1 MKVPFF
7 IKLLN
12 SISYTSSNFLS
23 THPKKLIIFTII
35 LTIICSIKIPLSNIT
50 NDVSDF
56 TPNEARARYERIIYD
71 QFFANKGQG
80 KSVFIFITAKNNDKN
95 MLSEEA
101 LHDTVEILD
110 IVYSNFTVYDKLTNR
125 YLNYTSFCKNFC
137 IINEPIRHFYNGL
150 KIKNKFN
157 DTKSDGHL
165 DLSFPIT
172 TVLGRQIHLDP
183 NFFGANIE
191 IKLKDMEKTSTYS
204 MMNQLQLTKENDILS
219 SVKNNLKSF
228 NLVLLQFRAEI
239 PYGVSPKNATKWEL
253 DIVNYF
259 NDYYQSN
266 SINAYVLTETFLTD
280 EIVRSGLTLA
290 PFLLIGFIIMTIF
303 SSITM
308 SIAAAYVNQYNHHK
322 ITLAF
327 FACVCPFMACG
338 TALGLMFWLGF
349 RFGSILC
356 VTPFLVLAIGVDDSY
371 LMVNSWQR
379 ILKSYQLTSSNN
391 LSSKS
396 IFKDVIIDTVPSITI
411 TTLTNIL
418 AFGIGALTPTPE
430 IQLFSIGNT
439 LAIIVDYF
447 YTWIFYGTI
456 LYLCGNNE
464 IEQIN
469 NSNKDK
475 SETVSKTVEKNNI
488 KDKIKNLLGKFLDYY
503 CNLLTNKIIA
513 SLIIGILIL
522 YWYISISA
530 TLNIKAELI
539 PQKLF
544 LETSNVVKILDLRN
558 EYVVPFYAVVFV
570 FVNNPGNMSD
580 PKQILRLN
588 NMVNDFEIV
597 SNVIAKH
604 YTKYW
609 YRDYELFIKN
619 IEESVKEMDDDYFLN
634 GINELPQ
641 FLEWPEFSFWKGFL
655 DYKIINK
662 QVVVERF
669 FFTTASHGASLKE
682 WSYRSENLERWR
694 GVADKYNDLNVTV
707 YEDDA
712 KFLDLIPTL
721 KSQTLSSSI
730 CTLVCMFIVCL
741 MFMGDPITVLVATF
755 SITSTCIGVF
765 GILTKWGEDLDPIV
779 MSATIM
785 SIGFSVDIPA
795 HITYH
800 YYQTQFISNSKLQS
814 VKSRLQHCLLSIGFP
829 VLEAGISTNICVMSL
844 LFVNLHMATVFVK
857 TMVLVVTIG
866 LVHGLIIIPAL
877 FYLISIIPTY
887 KKSPIEDCTNSNVE
901 KNFVIA

>member
-1 MKVPFF
+1 MKVPLF

-12 SISYTSSNFLS
+12 KISFSSSNFLS
-23 THPKKLIIFTII
+23 KHPIKLIIFTII
-35 LTIICSIKIPLSNIT
+35 LTIICSIKIPLSEIT

-56 TPNEARARYERIIYD
+56 TPTEARARHERVVYD
-71 QFFANKGQG
+71 QFFANKGYG
-80 KSVFIFITAKNNDKN
+80 KSVFIFVTSKSSDQN
-95 MLSEEA
+95 MLNEMA

-110 IVYSNFTVYDKLTNR
+110 LVYSNFTIYDKSSNTN
-125 YLNYTSFCKNFC
+125 LNYTSICKNLC
-137 IINEPIRHFYNGL
+137 TINEPIRHFYNGL
-150 KIKNKFN
+150 KIENEYNNK
-157 DTKSDGHL
+157 KSDGHI

-183 NFFGANIE
+183 NFFGAEIE
-191 IKLKDMEKTSTYS
+191 VKFENMLENSNYS
-204 MMNQLQLTKENDILS
+204 MMNQLQISPENDILQ
-219 SVKNNLKSF
+219 SVKNNLKNF
-228 NLVLLQFRAEI
+228 KLVLLQFRAEI
-239 PYGVSPKNATKWEL
+239 PYRIGLSNATKWEL
-253 DIVNYF
+253 DIANYF
-259 NDYYQSN
+259 NNYFKSDYVN
-266 SINAYVLTETFLTD
+266 VYVLTETFLTN

-290 PFLLIGFIIMTIF
+290 PFLLIGFIIMTVF
-303 SSITM
+303 SSLTM
-308 SIAAAYVNQYNHHK
+308 SLAAAYVNQYNKHK

-338 TALGLMFWLGF
+338 TALGFMFWIGF
-349 RFGSILC
+349 KFGSILC

-379 ILKSYQLTSSNN
+379 ILSSYQAK
-391 LSSKS
+391 SKS
-396 IFKDVIIDTVPSITI
+396 TLSAKEIFRDVIIDTVPSITI

-439 LAIIVDYF
+439 IAIIVDYF

-456 LYLCGNNE
+456 LYLCGKKE
-464 IEQIN
+464 IDEL
-469 NSNKDK
+469 NKTIRNT
-475 SETVSKTVEKNNI
+475 ETVSNNKEENAIKKNI
-488 KDKIKNLLGKFLDYY
+488 KNFFENFLDFY
-503 CNLLTNKIIA
+503 CKILTNKIVA
-513 SLIIGILIL
+513 VFIILVLGI

-544 LETSNVVKILDLRN
+544 LESSQIVKILNLRN
-558 EYVVPFYAVVFV
+558 EYVAPFYAVIFV

-580 PKQILRLN
+580 PKQILKLN
-588 NMVNDFEIV
+588 KMVDDFETV

-619 IEESVKEMDDDYFLN
+619 VEESVKESEDTLSE
-634 GINELPQ
+634 GVNELTQ
-641 FLEWPEFSFWKGFL
+641 FLSWPEFSFWNGFL
-655 DYKIINK
+655 DYRIIDG
-662 QVVVERF
+662 QISVDRF
-669 FFTTASHGASLKE
+669 FFTTASHGVSLKE
-682 WSYRSENLERWR
+682 WSHRSENLEKWR
-694 GVADKYNDLNVTV
+694 AVADKYPDLNISV

-730 CTLVCMFIVCL
+730 CTLICMFVVCL
-741 MFMGDPITVLVATF
+741 LFMGDPITVLVATF
-755 SITSTCIGVF
+755 SITSTCLGVF
-765 GILTKWGEDLDPIV
+765 GILSKWGEDLDPIV

-800 YYQTQFISNSKLQS
+800 YYQTQFNSEFKTHS
-814 VKSRLQHCLLSIGFP
+814 VATRLQHCLLSIGFP

-844 LFVNLHMATVFVK
+844 LFVDLHMSKVFVK

-866 LVHGLIIIPAL
+866 LIHGLIIIPAL
-877 FYLISIIPTY
+877 FYLISIIPTF
-887 KKSPIEDCTNSNVE
+887 KKSPVGECTNQDVKN
-901 KNFVIA
+901 NFVVA